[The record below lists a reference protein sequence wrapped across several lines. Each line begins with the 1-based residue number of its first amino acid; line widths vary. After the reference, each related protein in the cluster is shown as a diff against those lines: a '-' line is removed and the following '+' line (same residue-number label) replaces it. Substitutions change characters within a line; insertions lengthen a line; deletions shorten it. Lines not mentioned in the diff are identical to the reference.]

1 MQYLATFHTHFDAM
15 KFARHW
21 KKQNVTC
28 EIKPVPRKV
37 SSSCGSCVTFEESE
51 QCDLQPFIQM
61 NVESLYRIVN
71 ETYELEYKEE
81 E

>member
-15 KFARHW
+15 KFARNW
-21 KKQNVTC
+21 NKKNVKC

-37 SSSCGSCVTFEESE
+37 SSSCGSCVTFEEKE
-51 QCDLQPFIQM
+51 GCDLQPFIQT
-61 NVESLYRIVN
+61 NVEALYRIEQ
-71 ETYELEYKEE
+71 ETYVLEFKEE